1 MLAYQSG
8 FLLMSH
14 SDPQNKM
21 HVWTQQ
27 NQAANWP
34 WESKLDKWFFF
45 QIVWCGSSISMYFI
59 APHSMRELY
68 IRINEHLHWFF
79 PPDLFSNYQLE
90 FAVERKQHLCD
101 RDFKS
106 LTFFSI
112 NPVEWP
118 HISPFPSKC
127 QVILV
132 MKVRPR
138 RVCFTKWMLA
148 SL

>member
-8 FLLMSH
+8 FFWCHTQIHKTKCMLEPNKIKPPIDPENPNWT
-14 SDPQNKM
+14 SD
-21 HVWTQQ
+21 V
-27 NQAANWP
+27 
-34 WESKLDKWFFF
+34 FF

-68 IRINEHLHWFF
+68 IRISEHLHWFF
-79 PPDLFSNYQLE
+79 PRDLFSNYQLE
-90 FAVERKQHLCD
+90 FAVERKQHLCE

-106 LTFFSI
+106 LTFLSI

-118 HISPFPSKC
+118 HISSFPKC